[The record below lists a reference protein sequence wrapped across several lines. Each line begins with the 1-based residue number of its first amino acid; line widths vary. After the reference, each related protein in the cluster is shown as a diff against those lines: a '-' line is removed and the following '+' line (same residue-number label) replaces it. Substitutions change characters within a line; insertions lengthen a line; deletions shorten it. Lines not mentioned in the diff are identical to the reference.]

1 MSPHG
6 QLRRARQLTREH
18 IPMTFGSLSRHLKAL
33 KLLKL
38 LESNL
43 EIRNSL
49 KHFRRIQAQ
58 SFQKSYQIAV
68 GDLINAFPG
77 YLYSVICEAYV

>member
-18 IPMTFGSLSRHLKAL
+18 IPMTFGFLSR
-33 KLLKL
+33 LKL